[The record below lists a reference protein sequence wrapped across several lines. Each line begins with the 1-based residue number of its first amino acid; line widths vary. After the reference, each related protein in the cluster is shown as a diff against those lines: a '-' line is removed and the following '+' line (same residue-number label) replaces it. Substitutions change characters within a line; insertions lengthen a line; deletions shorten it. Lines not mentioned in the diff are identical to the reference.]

1 MGRRAPRSEET
12 PDPVRSRLVRQSNQT
27 EVPKRLFDGLAL
39 FGRARFDATTLP
51 GAVRCPARRQA
62 SKRFDMS
69 DPTGLRDEAV
79 MLLNELLYLNV
90 GRHSCHPRARARAW
104 PVSMVPRRRRC
115 CAAKVAP
122 PGAWRDI

>member
-1 MGRRAPRSEET
+1 
-12 PDPVRSRLVRQSNQT
+12 
-27 EVPKRLFDGLAL
+27 VPKRLFDGLAL

-62 SKRFDMS
+62 SKRLDMS

-90 GRHSCHPRARARAW
+90 GRHSCHPRGPSSVTGAYGATAATLLRGESRSARR
-104 PVSMVPRRRRC
+104 
-115 CAAKVAP
+115 VA
-122 PGAWRDI
+122 